1 MSDGSNGVNMN
12 KIMSCCKDENMT
24 RGEGGC
30 GECACA
36 NDTMKM
42 PLIGKELPDM
52 EFEAYQNE
60 KIKDIKLS
68 DYHGKWL
75 ILFFYPKDFTFV
87 CPTELEEM
95 AEHYEEFKKLNTE
108 VLSVSRDT
116 VYVHKAWH
124 DVSEAVG
131 KVQYP
136 MISDPTGKLC
146 TALGVNIDD
155 EGVSL
160 RATFVVNPEGK
171 IVSMEVNSNDIGRSA
186 GELVRKLQAAQF
198 VAEHGGNVCPASWKP
213 GDEPLKPGLDLVGKI

>member
-1 MSDGSNGVNMN
+1 
-12 KIMSCCKDENMT
+12 MT
-24 RGEGGC
+24 VP
-30 GECACA
+30 
-36 NDTMKM
+36 M
-42 PLIGKELPDM
+42 IGKELPDM
-52 EFEAYQNE
+52 SFEAYHDE

-108 VLSVSRDT
+108 VLSVSCDT

-124 DVSEAVG
+124 DASEAVG
-131 KVQYP
+131 KVKYP
-136 MISDPTGKLC
+136 MIGDPTGKLSK
-146 TALGVNIDD
+146 ALGVHIHE
-155 EGVSL
+155 EGISL

-171 IVSMEVNSNDIGRSA
+171 IVSIEVNDNNIGRSV

-213 GDEPLKPGLDLVGKI
+213 GDDTLKPGLDLVGKI

>member
-1 MSDGSNGVNMN
+1 
-12 KIMSCCKDENMT
+12 MT
-24 RGEGGC
+24 CGEGGC
-30 GECACA
+30 GDCGDSGSCACSGHG
-36 NDTMKM
+36 MMM
-42 PLIGKELPDM
+42 PLIGKELPNM
-52 EFEAYQNE
+52 SFEAYQDD

-95 AEHYEEFKKLNTE
+95 AAHYDKFKKLNTE

-124 DVSEAVG
+124 DVSEAIK
-131 KVQYP
+131 KVTYP
-136 MISDPTGKLC
+136 MVSDPAGKLC
-146 TALGVNIDD
+146 RALGVNIDD

-171 IVSMEVNSNDIGRSA
+171 IVSMEVNDNPIGRSA

-198 VAEHGGNVCPASWKP
+198 VAEHGGNVCPASWEP
-213 GDEPLKPGLDLVGKI
+213 GDDTLKPGLDLVGKI